1 MFRHL
6 PTPPPTDAPAPR
18 PVSRPPAPPARPAP
32 HVASADRI
40 APLQRELTER
50 LGAGT
55 VRALH
60 REHLG
65 LDLAATVLPVALL
78 LANGAWIASGRLAWP
93 IEALLVAVNGWLLTA
108 IALVAHDVAVHRVR
122 WGRTGSWLHAAVAF
136 ALVLAPG
143 TGYARAHTRHHA
155 RLGSDEDAEAYKMRL
170 DTPARRWWYAT
181 LPGVLQ
187 MTRTRAGGDGPS
199 YLSVPASDVAGR
211 RRLAAERALLAAL
224 VTGAAIVAWR
234 VDARAV
240 MLGWVLPLL
249 VVAPALN
256 AMRIVLEH
264 AEADDASRA
273 WLGTWYR
280 CGWATR
286 ALFLADS
293 GDCHIVH
300 HVFPRIPFYH
310 CPRAA
315 DLFAPWLAE
324 QGVRERRSFRSLMK
338 GWFVDGHG
346 HRSVWPR

>member
-1 MFRHL
+1 MFRHA
-6 PTPPPTDAPAPR
+6 PSPPPIAE
-18 PVSRPPAPPARPAP
+18 PVARRATGR
-32 HVASADRI
+32 AAADRI
-40 APLQRELTER
+40 GPLQRALTAR

-65 LDLAATVLPVALL
+65 LDLAATAGPIALL
-78 LANGAWIASGRLAWP
+78 VAIAAWIGTGTLPWP
-93 IEALLVAVNGWLLTA
+93 AEAALVAVNGWLLTA
-108 IALVAHDVAVHRVR
+108 IALVAHDVAVHRMR
-122 WGRTGSWLHAAVAF
+122 WGRRGSWVHAAIAF

-170 DTPARRWWYAT
+170 VTPARRWWYAT

-199 YLSVPASDVAGR
+199 YLSIPEGDVAGR
-211 RRLAAERALLAAL
+211 RRLAAERVLLAVL
-224 VTGAAIVAWR
+224 LGGAAALALAGH
-234 VDARAV
+234 ARAV
-240 MLGWVLPLL
+240 LLGWVLPLL

-264 AEADDASRA
+264 AEADDASLA

-280 CGWATR
+280 CGPVTR

-300 HVFPRIPFYH
+300 HVFPRIPFYR
-310 CPRAA
+310 CARAA
-315 DLFAPWLAE
+315 DLIAPWLAE
-324 QGVRERRSFRSLMK
+324 QGLRERRSFWALMK
-338 GWFVDGHG
+338 GWFVDGHA
-346 HRSVWPR
+346 HRTVWPR